1 MIPLV
6 DLKAQYA
13 AYKGEL
19 DNAIKDVVDSA
30 HFIGGPWCKKFETE
44 FASFCGGGSVALC
57 GNGTDA
63 LYLTIR
69 ELLGHGN
76 SRDEVIT
83 VANTFIATSE
93 TISMAGYHPVF
104 VDINPDTYLIDPSNI
119 EKAIND
125 RTRAIVPVHLY
136 GQMAEMDWI
145 MEIAGEHN
153 LPVIEDAA
161 QAHGA
166 SYHGKGPGQWGD
178 AACFSFYPGKNLGA
192 WGDAGAIFTKD
203 ATLAGNI
210 KMRANHGR
218 HEKYVHQFE
227 GMNSRL
233 DEIQAAVLSV
243 KLKYLPS
250 WNEKRKNL
258 AAQYSALFAGE
269 TSIIPPYMN
278 PQCSHVYYVYVIQ
291 LPGRDQII
299 KGLQKRGIDAG
310 VHYPVPLHHQ
320 PAYSSQN
327 GFGYSLPVT
336 EKIADRI
343 LSLPLYPEL
352 KETDVKIIADA
363 VIEEL
368 RIGALNI

>member
-13 AYKGEL
+13 AYKDEL
-19 DNAIKDVVDSA
+19 DDAIKEVIESA
-30 HFIGGPWCKKFETE
+30 HFIHGPYCQKFERD

-63 LYLTIR
+63 LYLSLR
-69 ELLGHGN
+69 EILGQGN
-76 SRDEVIT
+76 HRDEVIT

-93 TISMAGYHPVF
+93 TITMAGYHPVF
-104 VDINPDTYLIDPSNI
+104 VDINPDTYLIDPTNI
-119 EKAIND
+119 EKAINE

-145 MEIAGEHN
+145 MDIAKDHN
-153 LPVIEDAA
+153 LHVIEDAA

-166 SYHGKGPGQWGD
+166 TYRGRGPGQWGD

-192 WGDAGAIFTKD
+192 WGDAGAIYSKD
-203 ATLAGNI
+203 RSLTEKI

-218 HEKYVHQFE
+218 VEKYIHQFE
-227 GMNSRL
+227 GINSRL
-233 DEIQAAVLSV
+233 DEIQAAVLWV
-243 KLKYLPS
+243 KLKHLNS
-250 WNEKRKNL
+250 WNEKRRML
-258 AAQYSALFAGE
+258 ATQYSNLFSRE
-269 TSIIPPYMN
+269 KTVVIPYVN

-291 LPGRDQII
+291 IPDRDRVI

-320 PAYSSQN
+320 PAYTSLKN
-327 GFGYSLPVT
+327 FDYSLPIT

-352 KETDVKIIADA
+352 KEADVQMIADT
-363 VIEEL
+363 VVDEL
-368 RIGALNI
+368 RRGI